1 LEASLLG
8 VVWIFLVVAAN
19 FSGPVYILDF
29 LVVLLGAVTLGILAL
44 SGKIEKAPRR
54 WATPLLGAACLSLFL
69 TGILGS
75 GAIIRLFAF
84 PVSAVSFAM
93 FTLLWASSANS
104 RSLAATL
111 CYWLGV
117 PLTIFGALR
126 FSYIV
131 VILNQRSIH
140 YPPGQF
146 ELHQPN
152 VEGELILWCIPALL
166 VCIGL
171 KLSNNFGK
179 VWVVVAAVPLL
190 LLNPAILWIGTALR
204 LPVSL

>member
-1 LEASLLG
+1 
-8 VVWIFLVVAAN
+8 
-19 FSGPVYILDF
+19 
-29 LVVLLGAVTLGILAL
+29 
-44 SGKIEKAPRR
+44 
-54 WATPLLGAACLSLFL
+54 
-69 TGILGS
+69 
-75 GAIIRLFAF
+75 
-84 PVSAVSFAM
+84 M
-93 FTLLWASSANS
+93 FTLLWTSSANS
-104 RSLAATL
+104 RSLAATI

-117 PLTIFGALR
+117 PLMIFGAFR

-140 YPPGQF
+140 FPPGQF
-146 ELHQPN
+146 EPHQPH

-190 LLNPAILWIGTALR
+190 LLNPTILWIEIGRAH
-204 LPVSL
+204 V